1 MEFSSSKF
9 SRDERYKAVE
19 RMKEREAL
27 FVEYI
32 QEMKK
37 NKKEAE
43 KAARTQEEKVLQPS
57 CNETPASVLSGE
69 IYCVCMCVGGGLCLC
84 VCVVCGCV
92 VWVNACSVSGWVY
105 SLALAFT

>member
-9 SRDERYKAVE
+9 SRDERFKLVE

-32 QEMKK
+32 QEMKR

-43 KAARTQEEKVLQPS
+43 KAARSQEEKVRTNCPS
-57 CNETPASVLSGE
+57 CSATPLR
-69 IYCVCMCVGGGLCLC
+69 
-84 VCVVCGCV
+84 CG
-92 VWVNACSVSGWVY
+92 
-105 SLALAFT
+105 

>member
-19 RMKEREAL
+19 RMKEREVL

-69 IYCVCMCVGGGLCLC
+69 FIVFVC
-84 VCVVCGCV
+84 VCVWGGGCCV
-92 VWVNACSVSGWVY
+92 YACV
-105 SLALAFT
+105 

>member
-57 CNETPASVLSGE
+57 CNRRLLQ
-69 IYCVCMCVGGGLCLC
+69 VC
-84 VCVVCGCV
+84 
-92 VWVNACSVSGWVY
+92 
-105 SLALAFT
+105 